1 MIHVG
6 GLRTV
11 KTWEARITPG
21 IEKMGYSACDALQVN
36 MIEYMNNYP
45 IRVHFSMTEE
55 QRDELQR
62 RANQL
67 DISSAALM
75 RLLIKQLKNIKN
87 DEFYF

>member
-1 MIHVG
+1 MRSIAG
-6 GLRTV
+6 
-11 KTWEARITPG
+11 
-21 IEKMGYSACDALQVN
+21 D

-45 IRVHFSMTEE
+45 IRVHVRMTEE

-67 DISSAALM
+67 DISTAALM

>member
-1 MIHVG
+1 M
-6 GLRTV
+6 RTYH
-11 KTWEARITPG
+11 AI
-21 IEKMGYSACDALQVN
+21 

-45 IRVHFSMTEE
+45 IRVHLRMTEE
-55 QRDELQR
+55 QRNVLQR

-67 DISSAALM
+67 DISTAALM

>member
-1 MIHVG
+1 
-6 GLRTV
+6 
-11 KTWEARITPG
+11 
-21 IEKMGYSACDALQVN
+21 

-45 IRVHFSMTEE
+45 IRVHLRMTEE

-67 DISSAALM
+67 DISTAALM
-75 RLLIKQLKNIKN
+75 RLLIKQLKNIQN

>member
-1 MIHVG
+1 
-6 GLRTV
+6 
-11 KTWEARITPG
+11 
-21 IEKMGYSACDALQVN
+21 

-45 IRVHFSMTEE
+45 IRVHLRMTEE
-55 QRDELQR
+55 QRNVLQR

-67 DISSAALM
+67 DISTAALM